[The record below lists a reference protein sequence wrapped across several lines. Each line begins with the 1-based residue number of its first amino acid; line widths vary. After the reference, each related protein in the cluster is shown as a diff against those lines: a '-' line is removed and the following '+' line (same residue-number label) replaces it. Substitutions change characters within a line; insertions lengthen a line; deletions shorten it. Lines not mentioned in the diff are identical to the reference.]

1 MNEDRRLACWRTN
14 LRLVGLCL
22 TISFGSASAES
33 LTPDEQRM
41 ADWIDTH
48 ASDAVALLE
57 ETVNIPS
64 GSLNQE
70 GVREVGRVMRR
81 ELDAI
86 GLDTEWINM
95 PAEMDRAGHLFGRKN
110 GSGTKFLLIG
120 HLDTVFEIENGVRPF
135 ESDGEIARGHG
146 VYDMKAGNVIMVYAL
161 KALQQIG
168 ALDDIPVTVAYT
180 GDEEKSGRPIAISR
194 KELIEAG
201 KWADVA
207 LGFEEAM
214 YFDDTDWATVAR
226 RSSSRWV
233 LTVEGKQSHSSNI
246 FNDETGAGAIFEAAR
261 ILNAFYDEVRGEE
274 HLTFNAGRILGGTE
288 VDTVGGQNLGTPWLS
303 FFIGEKGEQMN
314 DDELFKNS
322 LNIAVELAKT
332 DKFEEY
338 KSGYSAFKK
347 WIEELKK
354 QSEAIKSFVFKEY
367 EINLTIFNSL
377 LDSRKAAVGYLT
389 SMNDKMKRGGL
400 IINNYKKEVELLTE
414 TQKNVLPSFNAEAHS
429 WTTDIINK
437 QVEILTEVLSIEKKT
452 IHLIEKELKC

>member
-22 TISFGSASAES
+22 TISFGPASAES

-288 VDTVGGQNLGTPWLS
+288 VDTVGGQNLGTAFGKTNVVPRKVVVYGGMRTISIDQLARARAAMQTIVAENHPHTSASITFADSYPPMSPTEGNLALQRELS
-303 FFIGEKGEQMN
+303 AINVALGRDPMPALDPSRRGAADISHVAPFTDALAGLGGIGGGGHTPDEFIR
-314 DDELFKNS
+314 LSS
-322 LNIAVELAKT
+322 LPL
-332 DKFEEY
+332 
-338 KSGYSAFKK
+338 
-347 WIEELKK
+347 
-354 QSEAIKSFVFKEY
+354 AIKRAAILMY
-367 EINLTIFNSL
+367 RL
-377 LDSRKAAVGYLT
+377 SR
-389 SMNDKMKRGGL
+389 
-400 IINNYKKEVELLTE
+400 TE
-414 TQKNVLPSFNAEAHS
+414 A
-429 WTTDIINK
+429 TD
-437 QVEILTEVLSIEKKT
+437 
-452 IHLIEKELKC
+452 